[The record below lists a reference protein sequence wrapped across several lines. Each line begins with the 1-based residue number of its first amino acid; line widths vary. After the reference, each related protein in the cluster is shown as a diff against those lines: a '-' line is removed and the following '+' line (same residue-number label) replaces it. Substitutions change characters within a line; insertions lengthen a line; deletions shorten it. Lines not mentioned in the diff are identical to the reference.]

1 MNNRLNRW
9 LGFLSAAGLV
19 LSACAPA
26 ATMEPTA
33 AATEAPATE
42 APTAVPATDVPPT
55 EAPTA
60 VPEPT
65 AVEFGTEEKPI
76 VMAIAPSAT
85 SDELIASGNTIAEL
99 LSAET
104 GLVIKAVVPTNYK
117 AMIEAM
123 CSGNAQ
129 VGWLPPFAYLLAQQ
143 TMVALPDG
151 SEVNCASVAFVTLR
165 NGADHYATQY
175 IGRAA
180 DFTPSTGVDDL
191 AALQQ
196 FAGKKPCWTDLF
208 SASGYVIPASLLAQE
223 GVKTGTAAFVQG
235 HPTVVRAVY
244 AGGICDFGATFVDA
258 RTNSAIQE
266 DFPDINDQVIV
277 VYQTDS
283 IIPNDTLAAAYDLP
297 EETRATIMAAME
309 KVAVSEDGAAALRAL
324 YSIDGLKSVDDTF
337 FDEFRVLLASS
348 GIDIASLVR

>member
-1 MNNRLNRW
+1 MTRNLYRW
-9 LGFLSAAGLV
+9 TGALSAAALV
-19 LSACAPA
+19 LAACAPA
-26 ATMEPTA
+26 ATPT
-33 AATEAPATE
+33 P
-42 APTAVPATDVPPT
+42 APTEVPATVAPTEVPPTEVPPT

-65 AVEFGTEEKPI
+65 AVPLGTEERPI

-143 TMVALPDG
+143 TMVTLPDG
-151 SEVNCASVAFVTLR
+151 SEVNCASVDFVTLR
-165 NGADHYATQY
+165 NGADHYGAQF

-180 DFTPSTGVDDL
+180 DYTAATGVDDL

-196 FAGKKPCWTDLF
+196 FADKKPCWTDQF
-208 SASGYVIPASLLAQE
+208 SASGYVIPFSLLAQE
-223 GVKTGTAAFVQG
+223 GVKVRTAAFVQG

-258 RTNSAIQE
+258 RTNTAVQE
-266 DFPDINDQVIV
+266 ELPDVNDKVIV
-277 VYQTDS
+277 VYQTDN
-283 IIPNDTLAAAYDLP
+283 IIPNDTLASAYDLP
-297 EETRATIMAAME
+297 AETRATIMAAME
-309 KVAVSEDGAAALRAL
+309 TVAASEDGAAALRAL

-337 FDEFRVLLASS
+337 FDEFRVLLANS
-348 GIDIASLVR
+348 GIDVANLVR